1 MADVSS
7 GWPLDELVRRAA
19 DALAEGGVRAPN
31 GRVTPLPDRRVV
43 RWYTTIGLVDRPI
56 AFRGRTALYGSR
68 HLLQVVAVKRRQ
80 AQGRSL
86 AEIQAELTGATDAT
100 LQRVAQL
107 RPVAPRPATVP
118 DGQLGGE
125 VPEFAAGSTRAGST
139 EAGVAEVGAA
149 RPRFW
154 ADRSAATVDAA
165 APSPAAPPFI
175 PPPVVLPRV
184 VPSYDSSTMDSVTP
198 LYAIPLHA
206 GATLLLHAQ
215 PDPGD
220 LAAVHAAA
228 RPLLD
233 LLAGRGLLGDVP
245 HLDGLDGS
253 EGA

>member
-1 MADVSS
+1 MVDVGS

-43 RWYTTIGLVDRPI
+43 RWYTTIGLVDRPT
-56 AFRGRTALYGSR
+56 AFQGRTALYGAR

-80 AQGRSL
+80 AEGRSL
-86 AEIQAELTGATDAT
+86 AEIQVELTGATDAT
-100 LQRVAQL
+100 LHRVAK
-107 RPVAPRPATVP
+107 VP
-118 DGQLGGE
+118 DVLLATG
-125 VPEFAAGSTRAGST
+125 VPGTAV
-139 EAGVAEVGAA
+139 AGVV

-154 ADRSAATVDAA
+154 VDRPAAVASPPVAAVAPSHDLSTVDQ
-165 APSPAAPPFI
+165 
-175 PPPVVLPRV
+175 
-184 VPSYDSSTMDSVTP
+184 MTP

-215 PDPGD
+215 PDSGD

-233 LLAGRGLLGDVP
+233 LLAGRGLLG
-245 HLDGLDGS
+245 S

>member
-1 MADVSS
+1 MADVRSAGVGS

-43 RWYTTIGLVDRPI
+43 RWYTTIGLVDRPT
-56 AFRGRTALYGSR
+56 AFQGRTALYGPR

-80 AQGRSL
+80 AEGRSL

-100 LQRVAQL
+100 LHRVAQL
-107 RPVAPRPATVP
+107 PLSLPQLAAAP
-118 DGQLGGE
+118 DGWVAGDL
-125 VPEFAAGSTRAGST
+125 PEPTVGSP
-139 EAGVAEVGAA
+139 EAGVA

-154 ADRSAATVDAA
+154 ADRPADGADGARTPVGVPRLVSSRVNPPPSLSTVD
-165 APSPAAPPFI
+165 
-175 PPPVVLPRV
+175 
-184 VPSYDSSTMDSVTP
+184 SVMP
-198 LYAIPLHA
+198 LYGIPLHA

-220 LAAVHAAA
+220 LASVHAAA

-233 LLAGRGLLGDVP
+233 LLASRGLLGSAS

>member
-1 MADVSS
+1 MADVRSAGVGS

-43 RWYTTIGLVDRPI
+43 RWYTTIGLVDRPT
-56 AFRGRTALYGSR
+56 AFQGRTALYGPR

-100 LQRVAQL
+100 LHRVAQL
-107 RPVAPRPATVP
+107 PPVLPPSATVP
-118 DGQLGGE
+118 DGQLAGDM
-125 VPEFAAGSTRAGST
+125 PESPPGSSRAG
-139 EAGVAEVGAA
+139 VV

-154 ADRSAATVDAA
+154 ADRSAAVADGADGAATSVGVPRLVSSRVNPPPSLSTVD
-165 APSPAAPPFI
+165 S
-175 PPPVVLPRV
+175 V
-184 VPSYDSSTMDSVTP
+184 VP
-198 LYAIPLHA
+198 LYGIALHA

-215 PDPGD
+215 PDSGD

-233 LLAGRGLLGDVP
+233 LLASRGLLGSAS